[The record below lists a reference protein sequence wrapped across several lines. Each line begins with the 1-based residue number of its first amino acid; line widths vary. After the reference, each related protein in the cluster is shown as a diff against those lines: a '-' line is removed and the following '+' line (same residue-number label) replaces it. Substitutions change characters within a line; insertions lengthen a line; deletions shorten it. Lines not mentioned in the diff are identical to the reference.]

1 MGRRALLFIVA
12 FGVGTALVTVTPRQA
27 SAQLGFVKKLLGK
40 DKKKKQP
47 PPPAP
52 AAQQPGAPA
61 AAPGAAPA
69 AGQPAAA
76 GAVAPQAGVLPQA
89 PAQPGVDAAALAAQ
103 QRAER
108 DSMIA
113 EGRRLDS
120 EVPQTTEK
128 AKYRLNYWEGLKLS
142 GVSNPEVHQRYGKAL
157 QDFDQFQKADSIT
170 RANEASAKAT
180 NAKMEQA
187 TRALQAKDLA
197 AAEASVNEVLVNDPT
212 NQRALL
218 LRDQIVRAQK
228 GRQFVK
234 TLLILAGAA
243 IALAVLIGVFA
254 KKIFKRGEGGASDGA
269 SAPPAAGGGRKIIV
283 KVVDGIGR
291 GKLMPIQADIFRIG
305 AAASDKPEEHND
317 LIISDAEGTVSR
329 YHCSIIK
336 RGKDYFIVDSSLNGT
351 SLNDKPLERGEH
363 RKLRDGDDVTIADV
377 ARLKFLTT

>member
-1 MGRRALLFIVA
+1 MHRRPLLFLLALGIA
-12 FGVGTALVTVTPRQA
+12 TAVLSATPSKA
-27 SAQLGFVKKLLGK
+27 SAQIGWVKKVLGK

-47 PPPAP
+47 PPA
-52 AAQQPGAPA
+52 AAQQPGA
-61 AAPGAAPA
+61 AAPAGAAPQP
-69 AGQPAAA
+69 GQPAAP
-76 GAVAPQAGVLPQA
+76 GVVAPQPQA
-89 PAQPGVDAAALAAQ
+89 AGSVPPVAQQDPAAAALAAQ

-113 EGRRLDS
+113 EGRRLDG
-120 EVPQTTEK
+120 EVPQTTDK

-142 GVSNPEVHQRYGKAL
+142 GVTSLEVMQRYGKAR
-157 QDFDQFQKADSIT
+157 QDFDQFTREDSVK
-170 RANEASAKAT
+170 RANEASAKAA

-187 TRALQAKDLA
+187 TRALNTRDLDG
-197 AAEASVNEVLVNDPT
+197 AESAVTEILAGDPT

-218 LRDQIVRAQK
+218 LRDRIHKAQK
-228 GRQFVK
+228 ARQFIK
-234 TLLILAGAA
+234 TLIILAVAA
-243 IALAVLIGVFA
+243 IALAALIAVLA
-254 KKIFKRGEGGASDGA
+254 KKVFNKKDEGGS
-269 SAPPAAGGGRKIIV
+269 SSSSTPAAGGGRKIIV

-291 GKLMPIQADIFRIG
+291 GKLIPIQADIFRIG
-305 AAASDKPEEHND
+305 AVASDKPEEHND
-317 LIISDAEGTVSR
+317 LIISDAEGVVSR

>member
-1 MGRRALLFIVA
+1 MGRRALLVLVA
-12 FGVGTALVTVTPRQA
+12 LSVGTALVAVTPREA
-27 SAQLGFVKKLLGK
+27 SAQFGFVKKLLGK
-40 DKKKKQP
+40 DKKKK
-47 PPPAP
+47 PPAP
-52 AAQQPGAPA
+52 APAAAPQPGAPA
-61 AAPGAAPA
+61 QPGAPPGTEPAAPGGAAQ
-69 AGQPAAA
+69 QPA
-76 GAVAPQAGVLPQA
+76 VAQQ

-120 EVPQTTEK
+120 EVPQTTET

-142 GVSNPEVHQRYGKAL
+142 GVSSPEVHQRYGKAL
-157 QDFDQFQKADSIT
+157 QDFDQFQRADSVK

-187 TRALQAKDLA
+187 TRALQARDLA
-197 AAEASVNEVLVNDPT
+197 AAESSVNEVLAGDPT

-228 GRQFVK
+228 GRQFMK
-234 TLLILAGAA
+234 TMLIMAGAA
-243 IALAVLIGVFA
+243 IALALVIGVFA
-254 KKIFKRGEGGASDGA
+254 KKIFKRGEGGGASDSA